1 VKTLNDKINQL
12 KEFNNINNSNLKD
25 TIDKLKDDYSKS
37 LKEKESTLN
46 NEFLSSLNMIYDTVT
61 NKHNELYES

>member
-1 VKTLNDKINQL
+1 
-12 KEFNNINNSNLKD
+12 LKD